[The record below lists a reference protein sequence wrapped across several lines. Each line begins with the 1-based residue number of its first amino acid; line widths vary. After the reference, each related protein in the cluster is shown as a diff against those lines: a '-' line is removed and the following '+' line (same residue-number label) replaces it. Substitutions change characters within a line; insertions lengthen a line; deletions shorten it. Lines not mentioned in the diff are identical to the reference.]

1 MQWFE
6 NNSMGANP
14 DKFQLMFLGTTKFMK
29 KCLNINGMKCVTSKT
44 VKLLGI
50 YIDWKLKFND
60 RVDII
65 CSKANR
71 KIKALYRLRS
81 KLNASQKLVLY
92 NSFIMTHF
100 NYCPVIWMFCG
111 KTANRKIDN
120 IQRKA
125 LQSLYNDFSSNHEEL
140 LEKGK
145 HLTIHKMNKRHLLVQ
160 VFKCLNKENPP
171 FLDNIFIPKST
182 IYMNLRRNDTLIL
195 PKTSTITWGIHSI
208 SYRGSRAWNTL
219 PDDIKDISSLEIFK
233 RSIKNLTILC
243 TCKLCV

>member
-1 MQWFE
+1 
-6 NNSMGANP
+6 
-14 DKFQLMFLGTTKFMK
+14 
-29 KCLNINGMKCVTSKT
+29 
-44 VKLLGI
+44 
-50 YIDWKLKFND
+50 
-60 RVDII
+60 
-65 CSKANR
+65 
-71 KIKALYRLRS
+71 
-81 KLNASQKLVLY
+81 
-92 NSFIMTHF
+92 
-100 NYCPVIWMFCG
+100 MFCG
-111 KTANRKIDN
+111 KIANRKIDD

-140 LEKGK
+140 LEKEK
-145 HLTIHKMNKRHLLVQ
+145 HLTIHEMNKRHLLVQ

-171 FLDNIFIPKST
+171 FLHNIFIPKST